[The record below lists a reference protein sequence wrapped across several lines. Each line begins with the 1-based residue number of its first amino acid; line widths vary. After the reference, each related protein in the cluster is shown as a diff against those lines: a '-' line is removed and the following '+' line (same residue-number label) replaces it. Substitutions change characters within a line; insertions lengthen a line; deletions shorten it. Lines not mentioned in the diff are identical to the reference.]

1 MKRIFVSTLLIVF
14 SIPAFSYAQYTVYT
28 WGYQDIMVSML
39 EAVKY
44 FMGTKSFG
52 DMFKIAMLLS
62 VLTIFLSLI
71 SDKGFSPV
79 LIFQK
84 VILVIALQTFL
95 ISPFSQMDL
104 DIVDV
109 SGNGALTPNGVAER
123 VEKVPG
129 VVGYP
134 LYILS
139 NLEYGVRDAFR
150 SSLNFGGLRT
160 GAQYLDGMS
169 IITALNLYQSTTNV
183 RINNPD
189 FTRSY
194 QSFIENCVLPDMVS
208 GYLDVRAVATSTNLW
223 QLFGQDP
230 HRARI
235 GSFYMDY
242 SQDWGPD
249 GQILTC
255 DKLYQAIDAQF
266 ATVST
271 EAANQLKAGLGLS
284 AGINLDQMIGAVNTA
299 IVGFQQGQSNV
310 LTNSMAINTFNDSYE
325 NIANGMGMDTTG
337 LAYSMA
343 KAQETARMNAS
354 MQGIMAKKYMPIAK
368 GYLTVIFVAVIPLV
382 IIIALVTSN
391 FKKPFA
397 MIFGLLLALALWNIG
412 DQLLDF
418 IIIVRTKALFAL
430 SGMSGYNMESQPFI
444 NSIITDT
451 LNLSLGMYWMIPTLA
466 FSIATLSGFGAAS
479 MMGSIAGTA
488 TAGVSGA
495 AAEAASGSM
504 SMGNIRMSNINMN
517 KYDAAQTMNAG
528 TSSKLSMDHQSSAG
542 MENSVKAG
550 SDIQQYEKKGLS
562 HQGTTFMRNQ
572 DGELLRMTGNFEQTA
587 GGWKFNGNVQNLSTG
602 ETYTGNMSG
611 MAKDMNSMQQ
621 GLNVDDISMTGKERA
636 NLGDVKGEDVAFMQ
650 GTVVDSNLSASDII
664 HKDKKRTENTADEK
678 NYSYERTTDI
688 DTSRTEKHNN
698 LYSSGDTVTINTKN
712 QIKVGDEVLTG
723 GKITQEGNK
732 AVIEGT
738 TADGMKYTATV
749 GNAEINKD
757 ENGNYTV
764 GGQVAQS
771 RKEGGNST
779 NIDNTYSDDSS
790 TNIVT
795 GVKEDH
801 SNILQTGDKET
812 NYGKTQ
818 EYSNAYGSLMAG
830 GHEGVHADMYR
841 DFVAMK
847 KGDIS
852 QEQFEAKVM
861 NYAKQV
867 SADMPSSLSKNMSF
881 GQGSD
886 ARNTDSSSETS
897 QLRGSMSGGANVS
910 VGPDLKGAGSA
921 GVSAGGNVEASQTYT
936 NQSGVSNT
944 QSYTSQKGGSA
955 SQDMMAQH
963 IKNEMIGNM
972 ESLYKNGGMTH
983 NGESVGQQ
991 LSNELSSF
999 VGGKVNKPF

>member
-1 MKRIFVSTLLIVF
+1 MKRIFILTLLIVLL
-14 SIPAFSYAQYTVYT
+14 IPAFSYAQYTVYT

-62 VLTIFLSLI
+62 MFTIFLSLL

-129 VVGYP
+129 IVGYP
-134 LYILS
+134 LYMLS
-139 NLEYGVRDAFR
+139 NLEYGVREAFR
-150 SSLNFGGLRT
+150 ASLNFGGLRV

-194 QSFIENCVLPDMVS
+194 QSFVENCVLPDMVS

-255 DKLYQAIDAQF
+255 DKLYRAIDAQF
-266 ATVST
+266 ATVSA
-271 EAANQLKAGLGLS
+271 EAENQLKAGLGLS
-284 AGINLDQMIGAVNTA
+284 AGIQLDQMIGAVNTA
-299 IVGFQQGQSNV
+299 IVGFQQAQSNV

-382 IIIALVTSN
+382 IIVALVTSS

-397 MIFGLLLALALWNIG
+397 MIFGMLLALALWNVG

-528 TSSKLSMDHQSSAG
+528 TSTKMSMDYQQTASNQSSVSTGTRNIHDDADSLKH
-542 MENSVKAG
+542 E
-550 SDIQQYEKKGLS
+550 
-562 HQGTTFMRNQ
+562 GTTFMRNQ
-572 DGELLRMTGNFEQTA
+572 DGELLRMTGNFEQT
-587 GGWKFNGNVQNLSTG
+587 GGAWKFSGNVQNLSTG

-621 GLNVDDISMTGKERA
+621 GLNVDDVSMTGKERA
-636 NLGDVKGEDVAFMQ
+636 NLGDVKGENVAFIQ

-664 HKDKKRTENTADEK
+664 HKDKTRTENTTDEK

-698 LYSSGDTVTINTKN
+698 TYENKYVEDSSTTKNKSYTENDSKNIVSGTKTSVGDTVNDYTGAINLVNDGITKYGAHQGSMREALVDN
-712 QIKVGDEVLTG
+712 MTKYQNSIMSEKGQDSVSL
-723 GKITQEGNK
+723 NK
-732 AVIEGT
+732 AWDIAMGADASVGVKVFGGTGVTASVQADLKSATSKNTSEISAADLNRVMNEAIFKGLDADAKANNWTAEQYDQAARERFGAYNDYLKEQAGKSFGPSDSDLAPIEKAEELEAKADKVI
-738 TADGMKYTATV
+738 K
-749 GNAEINKD
+749 K
-757 ENGNYTV
+757 
-764 GGQVAQS
+764 
-771 RKEGGNST
+771 
-779 NIDNTYSDDSS
+779 
-790 TNIVT
+790 VT
-795 GVKEDH
+795 G
-801 SNILQTGDKET
+801 
-812 NYGKTQ
+812 
-818 EYSNAYGSLMAG
+818 
-830 GHEGVHADMYR
+830 
-841 DFVAMK
+841 
-847 KGDIS
+847 
-852 QEQFEAKVM
+852 
-861 NYAKQV
+861 
-867 SADMPSSLSKNMSF
+867 
-881 GQGSD
+881 
-886 ARNTDSSSETS
+886 
-897 QLRGSMSGGANVS
+897 
-910 VGPDLKGAGSA
+910 
-921 GVSAGGNVEASQTYT
+921 
-936 NQSGVSNT
+936 
-944 QSYTSQKGGSA
+944 
-955 SQDMMAQH
+955 
-963 IKNEMIGNM
+963 
-972 ESLYKNGGMTH
+972 
-983 NGESVGQQ
+983 
-991 LSNELSSF
+991 
-999 VGGKVNKPF
+999 

>member
-1 MKRIFVSTLLIVF
+1 MKRVFISTLLIVL

-62 VLTIFLSLI
+62 VFTIFLSLI

-189 FTRSY
+189 FTKSY
-194 QSFIENCVLPDMVS
+194 QSFVENCVLPDMVS

-266 ATVST
+266 ATVSA

-284 AGINLDQMIGAVNTA
+284 AGINLDQMIGAINTA
-299 IVGFQQGQSNV
+299 IVGFQQNQSNV

-528 TSSKLSMDHQSSAG
+528 TSSKLSMDYQQTASNQSSVSTGTRNIHDDADSLKH
-542 MENSVKAG
+542 E
-550 SDIQQYEKKGLS
+550 
-562 HQGTTFMRNQ
+562 GTTFMRNQ
-572 DGELLRMTGNFEQTA
+572 DGELLRMTGSFEQT
-587 GGWKFNGNVQNLSTG
+587 GGAWKFSGNVQNLSTG

-621 GLNVDDISMTGKERA
+621 GLNVDDVSMTGKERA
-636 NLGDVKGEDVAFMQ
+636 NLGDVKGENVAFIQ
-650 GTVVDSNLSASDII
+650 GTVVDSNLSASDVTKNNTIN
-664 HKDKKRTENTADEK
+664 ENNNIDQNNNIKEAKTVED
-678 NYSYERTTDI
+678 YSKLK
-688 DTSRTEKHNN
+688 DTSDVTKNN
-698 LYSSGDTVTINTKN
+698 TINEN
-712 QIKVGDEVLTG
+712 NNIDQNNNIKEAKTVEDNTTSISTG
-723 GKITQEGNK
+723 THYKG
-732 AVIEGT
+732 
-738 TADGMKYTATV
+738 
-749 GNAEINKD
+749 
-757 ENGNYTV
+757 
-764 GGQVAQS
+764 VAQAAMGKTEDFEKMMNRFADMKQAVLNGDMSAKEFQAEVRNFSGAYAQEMGQFLTKQESEQQGTKAQANVGVQGDVSWDSGQTVYGKAAQAVTGLSASGGVGVDAGVGIS
-771 RKEGGNST
+771 RQDTTQSAQNLIAKEMYDTIMQSGNST
-779 NIDNTYSDDSS
+779 DMINNA
-790 TNIVT
+790 
-795 GVKEDH
+795 
-801 SNILQTGDKET
+801 SNLANK
-812 NYGKTQ
+812 
-818 EYSNAYGSLMAG
+818 
-830 GHEGVHADMYR
+830 HADTNLS
-841 DFVAMK
+841 DLENMK
-847 KGDIS
+847 ESFNEMTGK
-852 QEQFEAKVM
+852 AKEMGAGAVE
-861 NYAKQV
+861 
-867 SADMPSSLSKNMSF
+867 SGKNMVK
-881 GQGSD
+881 D
-886 ARNTDSSSETS
+886 I
-897 QLRGSMSGGANVS
+897 
-910 VGPDLKGAGSA
+910 
-921 GVSAGGNVEASQTYT
+921 
-936 NQSGVSNT
+936 
-944 QSYTSQKGGSA
+944 
-955 SQDMMAQH
+955 
-963 IKNEMIGNM
+963 IK
-972 ESLYKNGGMTH
+972 
-983 NGESVGQQ
+983 
-991 LSNELSSF
+991 
-999 VGGKVNKPF
+999 

>member
-1 MKRIFVSTLLIVF
+1 
-14 SIPAFSYAQYTVYT
+14 
-28 WGYQDIMVSML
+28 MVSML

-62 VLTIFLSLI
+62 MFTILI

-95 ISPFSQMDL
+95 ISPFSQMNL
-104 DIVDV
+104 DVVDV

-134 LYILS
+134 LYVLS
-139 NLEYGVRDAFR
+139 NLEYGVKEAFR
-150 SSLNFGGLRT
+150 ASLNFGGLRA

-189 FTRSY
+189 FTKSY
-194 QSFIENCVLPDMVS
+194 QSFVENCVLPDMVS

-223 QLFGQDP
+223 QLFGQDL
-230 HRARI
+230 HKARI

-242 SQDWGPD
+242 SQEWGPD
-249 GQILTC
+249 GKILTC

-266 ATVST
+266 ATVS
-271 EAANQLKAGLGLS
+271 AAAENQLKAGLGLS
-284 AGINLDQMIGAVNTA
+284 AGIQLDRMIGAINTA
-299 IVGFQQGQSNV
+299 IVGFQQNQSNV

-325 NIANGMGMDTTG
+325 NIANGMGLDTTG

-368 GYLTVIFVAVIPLV
+368 GYLTVIFVAVIPL
-382 IIIALVTSN
+382 IIIIELVTSN

-397 MIFGLLLALALWNIG
+397 MIFGLLIALALWNVG

-430 SGMSGYNMESQPFI
+430 SGMNGYNMESQPFI
-444 NSIITDT
+444 NSVITDT
-451 LNLSLGMYWMIPTLA
+451 LSLSLGMYWLIPTLA
-466 FSIATLSGFGAAS
+466 FSIATLSGYGAAS

-488 TAGVSGA
+488 TAGVSSA

-504 SMGNIRMSNINMN
+504 SAGNIRMNNVNMN

-528 TSSKLSMDHQSSAG
+528 TSSKLSMDHQSSAS
-542 MENSVKAG
+542 MENSIKAG
-550 SDIQQYEKKGLS
+550 SDIQQYEKQGLT
-562 HQGTTFMRNQ
+562 HEGTTFMRNQ

-636 NLGDVKGEDVAFMQ
+636 NLGDVKGKDVAFIQ
-650 GTVVDSNLSASDII
+650 GTVVDSNLSASDVK
-664 HKDKKRTENTADEK
+664 HNDKIRTANDVDQANRT
-678 NYSYERTTDI
+678 YERKVDI
-688 DTSRTEKHNN
+688 DTSRTEKYNDIYEN
-698 LYSSGDTVTINTKN
+698 KKVNDTRNVTRRGSETVEGDKF
-712 QIKVGDEVLTG
+712 
-723 GKITQEGNK
+723 
-732 AVIEGT
+732 
-738 TADGMKYTATV
+738 
-749 GNAEINKD
+749 
-757 ENGNYTV
+757 
-764 GGQVAQS
+764 
-771 RKEGGNST
+771 
-779 NIDNTYSDDSS
+779 TYDSS
-790 TNIVT
+790 TTVTT

-801 SNILQTGDKET
+801 SNIRQTGDKET

-830 GHEGVHADMYR
+830 GHDGMHADMYR

-847 KGDIS
+847 NGNIS

-867 SADMPSSLSKNMSF
+867 SADMPSSLSKDMSF

-886 ARNTDSSSETS
+886 ARNTNSSSEST
-897 QLRGSMSGGANVS
+897 QINETMKFGVNGSI
-910 VGPDLKGAGSA
+910 GPDMKGVGSA
-921 GVSAGGNVEASQTYT
+921 GVSVGGNIEASHAYT
-936 NQSGVSNT
+936 NQSGISNT
-944 QSYTSQKGGSA
+944 KSYTNQKGGSA

-983 NGESVGQQ
+983 NGESIGQQ
-991 LSNELSSF
+991 LSNELGDF